1 MMLSFKRLLC
11 LFWVLVLSSVL
22 MAEESQQGQQGQ
34 QEQQSQQK
42 QQGQQEQQLQQK
54 QQKKQELLSMAELR
68 IRLQSI
74 FTNTK
79 IEQIS
84 RDEDLGMF
92 RILMDNLDEYFVTF
106 DGKYLL
112 TGDQYLIEQGKDKR
126 LKAVNLSSLE
136 KQKRQLGVIKQLD
149 AKKLIVFPAQGP
161 TKGWV
166 LVFTDIDCG
175 YCRTF
180 HRQIEEVTKLGIE
193 VRYAAFPRSGIG
205 TDSYRKAVEV
215 WCAPN
220 SLQAMTDAKNGRKVK
235 AEQCPNPVEEHYAIG
250 IKAGVRGTP
259 TMFTS
264 NDKVVPGY
272 VPASRLAEILAI

>member
-1 MMLSFKRLLC
+1 MIVSLKRLLC
-11 LFWVLVLSSVL
+11 LFLGLALSFTLIGEDIENTENIENTGEPSQSLGKSSKELV
-22 MAEESQQGQQGQ
+22 
-34 QEQQSQQK
+34 
-42 QQGQQEQQLQQK
+42 
-54 QQKKQELLSMAELR
+54 SMAELR
-68 IRLQSI
+68 IRLQPI

-79 IEQIS
+79 IQQIS

-92 RILMDNLDEYFVTF
+92 RLLMDNLEEYFVTF

-112 TGDQYLIEQGKDKR
+112 TGDRYLIEQGKDTKP
-126 LKAVNLSSLE
+126 KAINLSSLE

-149 AKKLIVFPAQGP
+149 AEKLIVFPAQGKA
-161 TKGWV
+161 KGWV

-180 HRQIEEVTKLGIE
+180 HRQIEDVTKLGIE

-215 WCAPN
+215 WCAPDQ
-220 SLQAMTDAKNGRKVK
+220 LQAMTDAKNGRKVK
-235 AEQCPNPVEEHYAIG
+235 AEQCPNPVEDHYAIG
-250 IKAGVRGTP
+250 LRAGVRGTP

-264 NDKVVPGY
+264 NDKVIPGY
-272 VPASRLAEILAI
+272 VPALRLAETLNI